1 MVSGIEQCL
10 FEVGKS
16 KMPKYSVN
24 DFDEELFRYLQW
36 WDLMEG
42 KGGEGNQLYIAFFF
56 HEFVVFVKI
65 FSLVIKKLEVIWL
78 SVLTSMFSFIG
89 LRLKSLPQALPK
101 VDLHHVS
108 SSGDATTF

>member
-42 KGGEGNQLYIAFFF
+42 KGGEGRVY
-56 HEFVVFVKI
+56 
-65 FSLVIKKLEVIWL
+65 SPVIKKLEVIWL
-78 SVLTSMFSFIG
+78 SVLTPTFSFIG

-108 SSGDATTF
+108 YSGGATTF

>member
-42 KGGEGNQLYIAFFF
+42 KGGGRAEYTAP
-56 HEFVVFVKI
+56 
-65 FSLVIKKLEVIWL
+65 W
-78 SVLTSMFSFIG
+78 
-89 LRLKSLPQALPK
+89 LKSWKLFDFLY
-101 VDLHHVS
+101 
-108 SSGDATTF
+108 